1 MGAQRLRTAIAAM
14 GIVGSV
20 FVLSGCGAQVVAPR
34 PSETAAPPSASAT
47 PSAEPAP
54 EIEVLFTITANV
66 RAVDGRTV
74 GISMTAHPPIASTD
88 PEAVEIRDEFLA
100 VCGAGNGAQPIDE
113 QYLADQGSTLMLVE
127 LSTNTP
133 GQTFVTPLDLFFGS
147 PYFAQSATGDG
158 ISAYPGGQTC
168 YSGFLWSTS
177 GDARGVADFENPD
190 GTPDVSQWRFG
201 HYGFTVA
208 PDSGATIEACRVTIT
223 EVGQKYNLDEVNGWD
238 SAQVSTGISCGI
250 GYSGE

>member
-1 MGAQRLRTAIAAM
+1 MGAHRFSSIAAAISVVGTAI
-14 GIVGSV
+14 
-20 FVLSGCGAQVVAPR
+20 VLTGCGAQVVAPR
-34 PSETAAPPSASAT
+34 PSESAAPPSASAT
-47 PSAEPAP
+47 PSAAP
-54 EIEVLFTITANV
+54 SPELDVLFTITANV

-74 GISMTAHPPIASTD
+74 GISMTAHPSIASTD
-88 PEAVEIRDEFLA
+88 PKATDLRNEFLG
-100 VCGAGNGAQPIDE
+100 VCGAGNGAQPIDA

-133 GQTFVTPLDLFFGS
+133 DQKFAAPLDLFFGS

-168 YSGFLWSTS
+168 YSGFVWSRS

-190 GTPDVSQWRFG
+190 GTPDVAQWRYG
-201 HYGFTVA
+201 HYGFTLA
-208 PDSGATIEACRVTIT
+208 QDSGATIEACRVTIT
-223 EVGQKYNLDEVNGWD
+223 DVGKKYNLDEVSGWD